1 MNCFECGRPA
11 AYRHHVIPKSKG
23 GKKTVP
29 LCGVCHALI
38 HGRLSLHTAELT
50 RAALRSRRSSGMK
63 TGGDIPFGYRVEAGR
78 LVPDADEQKAVR
90 LVLDLSRT
98 GRSLRDI
105 GRHLEDAGVARK
117 NGSRTWHPQAVL
129 RIIERDKKAA

>member
-11 AYRHHVIPKSKG
+11 VYRHHVIPKSRG

-29 LCGVCHALI
+29 LCGVCHALV

-78 LVPDADEQKAVR
+78 LIPDADEQKTVR
-90 LVLDLSRT
+90 LVLDLA
-98 GRSLRDI
+98 GKGESLRAI
-105 GRHLEDAGVARK
+105 CRKLEDAGVSRK

-129 RIIERDKKAA
+129 RIIGRERKAA